1 MEKEYPKEITI
12 TDSQNWQ
19 KQGVKVNNAIVIV
32 IPHLPDMSLGP
43 NGRLHYAVRYRRLR
57 DSRDEMIATIRSH
70 GFQQDPL
77 WEKATLSI
85 IYWAADYRVRDLDNL
100 IGCSKG
106 WIDGLVGEILV
117 DDNAMRLKLIVR
129 YKICG
134 PERTVLRITPK

>member
-1 MEKEYPKEITI
+1 MEKAITI
-12 TDSQNWQ
+12 SHPFPHQEKNVLATH
-19 KQGVKVNNAIVIV
+19 AIVIE

-57 DSRDEMIATIRSH
+57 DSRDEIIATIRSH

-85 IYWAADYRVRDLDNL
+85 IYYAADYRVRDLDNL
-100 IGCSKG
+100 IGASKG

-129 YKICG
+129 YKIG
-134 PERTVLRITPK
+134 NRERTMLRITPK